1 MNKRLI
7 KDTILN
13 IITYLFSSI
22 GLIVLL
28 AILIFVFSKGSKSLS
43 FKMIT
48 GDYESKTYT
57 LSSEVSTKT
66 YTDPEI
72 DNVYF
77 SKVFGVGLKDSKDN
91 EGNSVIEICY
101 LSEDSVFLKL
111 NNNAKE
117 NDTIK
122 LKKNEYISKIVM
134 SNDND
139 DYLYSLAKDGAKK
152 MAIEMDKA
160 TYITDLVVYSAGGG
174 IRGSIITTLYLIVLT
189 LVIALP
195 LGILAAIFLHEYAK
209 NNRITKVIRLM
220 IDMTSGVPSII
231 FGLVG
236 ALVFIPFVSSITKSS
251 SGSILSGALTMTIVL
266 LPTIIKNTEDA
277 LEVIPDSI
285 RQASL
290 GLGASKAQTIF
301 KVVLPNS
308 IPGILTATLLSIGR
322 IIGESAALIYAI
334 GVTIKDNISIRG
346 KSTTLAVHI
355 WSLMSGENPNYD
367 LACAISII
375 IMIIVLLLS
384 ICVKLL
390 SKKLNK
396 MEVK

>member
-1 MNKRLI
+1 MKKRVI

-13 IITYLFSSI
+13 VITYLFSSI

-28 AILIFVFSKGSKSLS
+28 AILIFVFTKGSKSLS

-57 LSSEVSTKT
+57 LSSSVSTTT
-66 YTDPEI
+66 YEDPEL

-91 EGNSVIEICY
+91 EGNKVIEISY
-101 LSEDSVFLKL
+101 LAKDSVFLNL
-111 NNNAKE
+111 NNKAKD
-117 NDTIK
+117 NDTVK
-122 LKKNEYISKIVM
+122 LKKGQYISKIVM
-134 SNDND
+134 SNASD
-139 DYLYSLAKDGAKK
+139 DYLYSLAKDGAQK

-160 TYITDLVVYSAGGG
+160 TYITDLVVNSAGGG

-209 NNRITKVIRLM
+209 NNKLTKVIRVM
-220 IDMTSGVPSII
+220 IDMTAGVPSII

-236 ALVFIPFVSSITKSS
+236 ALVFIPFVSSITGSN
-251 SGSILSGALTMTIVL
+251 SGSILSGALTMTIIL

-277 LEVIPDSI
+277 LDVIPDSL

-308 IPGILTATLLSIGR
+308 IPGILTATLLSVGR

-334 GVTIKDNISIRG
+334 GVTIKDNISITG

-375 IMIIVLLLS
+375 IMIIVLILS
-384 ICVKLL
+384 ILVKLL

-396 MEVK
+396 MEAK

>member
-57 LSSEVSTKT
+57 LSSDVSTRT
-66 YTDPEI
+66 YKDPEL

-77 SKVFGVGLKDSKDN
+77 SKVFGVGLKDSKDY
-91 EGNSVIEICY
+91 EGNSVVEICY
-101 LSEDSVFLKL
+101 LSEDSVFLNL
-111 NNNAKE
+111 NNKTKE

-122 LKKNEYISKIVM
+122 LKKNEYISKIIM

-189 LVIALP
+189 LIIALP
-195 LGILAAIFLHEYAK
+195 LGIFAAIFLHEYAK
-209 NNRITKVIRLM
+209 NNKITKIIRVM

-236 ALVFIPFVSSITKSS
+236 SLVFIPFVSSITKSS

-277 LEVIPDSI
+277 LDVIPDSL

-308 IPGILTATLLSIGR
+308 IPGILTATLLSVGR

-334 GVTIKDNISIRG
+334 GVTIKDNISISG

-390 SKKLNK
+390 SKRLNK

>member
-1 MNKRLI
+1 
-7 KDTILN
+7 
-13 IITYLFSSI
+13 
-22 GLIVLL
+22 
-28 AILIFVFSKGSKSLS
+28 
-43 FKMIT
+43 MIT
-48 GDYESKTYT
+48 GDYESKTYI
-57 LSSEVSTKT
+57 LSSEVSTRT
-66 YTDPEI
+66 YKDPEL

-77 SKVFGVGLKDSKDN
+77 SKVFGVGLKDSKDY
-91 EGNSVIEICY
+91 EGNSVVEICY
-101 LSEDSVFLKL
+101 LAEDSVFLNL
-111 NNNAKE
+111 NNKTKE

-139 DYLYSLAKDGAKK
+139 DYLYSLAKDGAKT

-174 IRGSIITTLYLIVLT
+174 IRGSIITTIYLIILT
-189 LVIALP
+189 LIIALP

-209 NNRITKVIRLM
+209 NNKITKIIRVM
-220 IDMTSGVPSII
+220 IDMTAGVPSII

-236 ALVFIPFVSSITKSS
+236 SLVFIPFVSSITKSS

-277 LEVIPDSI
+277 LDVIPDSL

-308 IPGILTATLLSIGR
+308 IPGILTATLLSVGR

-334 GVTIKDNISIRG
+334 GATIKDNISISG

-390 SKKLNK
+390 SKRLNK

>member
-48 GDYESKTYT
+48 GDYESKTYI
-57 LSSEVSTKT
+57 LSSEVSTRT
-66 YTDPEI
+66 YKDPEL

-77 SKVFGVGLKDSKDN
+77 SKVFGVGLKDSKDY
-91 EGNSVIEICY
+91 EGNSVVEICY
-101 LSEDSVFLKL
+101 LAEDSVFLNL
-111 NNNAKE
+111 NNKTKE

-139 DYLYSLAKDGAKK
+139 DYLYSLAKDGAKT

-160 TYITDLVVYSAGGG
+160 TYITDLVVYSEGGG
-174 IRGSIITTLYLIVLT
+174 IRGSIITTIYLIILT
-189 LVIALP
+189 LIIALP

-209 NNRITKVIRLM
+209 NNKITKIIRVM
-220 IDMTSGVPSII
+220 IDMTAGVPSII

-236 ALVFIPFVSSITKSS
+236 SLVFIPFVSSITKSS

-277 LEVIPDSI
+277 LDVIPDSL

-308 IPGILTATLLSIGR
+308 IPGILTATLLSVGR

-334 GVTIKDNISIRG
+334 GATIKDNISISG

-390 SKKLNK
+390 SKRLNK